1 MTRAIEVRGLKKSY
15 ATSSRFW
22 QRREHYRALDGID
35 LTVERG
41 EIVGLVGRNG
51 YGKTTLIKC
60 VAGLLAPS
68 EGEVRVWTY
77 DSQKQ
82 PSEVR
87 RLIGWVGAEERSFY
101 LRLTGL
107 QNLMFFA
114 RLQGMTAELAGERI
128 GHFCSLLKC
137 DALLNKRV
145 HEHSTG
151 NRQRFS
157 IVRGLLHD
165 PKVLILDEPTRSLD
179 PFSASDLC
187 KILRQW
193 VEENRERCILVTSHQ
208 LDEVEDLSDRI
219 AIMGKGKMGAFG
231 TLAELRSAF
240 QGGETVQVVVREAL
254 QKEVLDELTCDL
266 REFTYTCS
274 VDAQV
279 LSFRRDPN
287 DDRLQWALARL
298 IEHGAVIESV
308 SSQAVPLQDLIDRF
322 ENIQPVAAVSRSY
335 AEGEDQR

>member
-1 MTRAIEVRGLKKSY
+1 PLSHFRLIEQTMKAAIEVRDLKKSY

-22 QRREHYRALDGID
+22 QRRELYQALDGIN
-35 LTVERG
+35 LKVERG

-68 EGEVRVWTY
+68 AGVVNVWEY
-77 DSQKQ
+77 DGQKQ
-82 PSEVR
+82 ASAVR

-101 LRLTGL
+101 LRLTGYE
-107 QNLMFFA
+107 NLMFFA
-114 RLQGMTAELAGERI
+114 RLQGMSASLARQRI

-137 DALLNKRV
+137 DGLLNKRV

-187 KILRQW
+187 KTLRGW
-193 VEENRERCILVTSHQ
+193 VKEDPERCILVTSHQ
-208 LDEVEDLSDRI
+208 LNEVEDLSARV
-219 AIMGKGKMGAFG
+219 AIMGKGKLGAFG
-231 TLAELRSAF
+231 TLAELRREF
-240 QGGETVQVVVREAL
+240 QGGESVRIEIRAAIEEQVVRELSSGLVNFECASNS
-254 QKEVLDELTCDL
+254 D
-266 REFTYTCS
+266 S
-274 VDAQV
+274 QV
-279 LSFRRDPN
+279 VSFRRDPR
-287 DDRLQWALARL
+287 DDRLQFALTRL
-298 IEHGAVIESV
+298 LSAG
-308 SSQAVPLQDLIDRF
+308 
-322 ENIQPVAAVSRSY
+322 
-335 AEGEDQR
+335 